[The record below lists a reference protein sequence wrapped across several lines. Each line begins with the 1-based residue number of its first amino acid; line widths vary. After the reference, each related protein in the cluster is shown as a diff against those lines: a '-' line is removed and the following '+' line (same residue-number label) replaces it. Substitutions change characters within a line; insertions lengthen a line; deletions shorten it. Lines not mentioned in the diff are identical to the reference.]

1 MMQNSTLVTTQVLKV
16 GHLGSQPGVTTWPLW
31 DPGPQIP
38 DWKSRE
44 TIFIP

>member
-1 MMQNSTLVTTQVLKV
+1 MIQNSTVVTTQVLKV
-16 GHLGSQPGVTTWPLW
+16 GHLGSQPGVDTWLLC
-31 DPGPQIP
+31 DPGPRVP